1 MVAHNLDYWNN
12 PRGSIAAKFYKNDFA
27 YATSGAMGA
36 LGVVSFLPIMANE
49 LKNYTMLD
57 YGCGTGRSTRPLAML
72 FKGVCG
78 YDPNKECIKEFAVEN
93 KKAEFNKGNLSF
105 THDFADV
112 PEVDYGCCVNV
123 IEHLSDS
130 DAQIVIDNLKLKVRY
145 GVIMVYSLNRNFKLI
160 SPFLSEQDYAADL
173 TARANGGNN
182 AVRLINIRK

>member
-36 LGVVSFLPIMANE
+36 LGVVSFLPVMANE

-57 YGCGTGRSTRPLAML
+57 YGCGTGRSSRPLAML

-93 KKAEFNKGNLSF
+93 KKAEFNRGNLVF
-105 THDFADV
+105 TDNFADV
-112 PEVDYGCCVNV
+112 PEMDYGCCVNV
-123 IEHLSDS
+123 IEHLTDA
-130 DAQIVIDNLKLKVRY
+130 DAQIVVDNLKLKVRRS
-145 GVIMVYSLNRNFKLI
+145 VIMVYSVKHNWELI
-160 SPFLSEQDYAADL
+160 SPFLSDPDYAEDL
-173 TARANGGNN
+173 TARENGGNLV
-182 AVRLINIRK
+182 VRLINIRK